1 MVIWLVAAG
10 GVLVVCNVC
19 RCMEAQ
25 GFLDALQLRRTSAD
39 DNSERRI
46 LGTRT
51 SPATRHGLAATWL
64 WCSVQMYN
72 AHGKPHSFS
81 RALPSRSGTNARFQC
96 STPSTQ
102 EVWVPNPLQLG
113 VCTSLRYGTPPMFG
127 QKLSAYKKSP
137 GTMCSQAGR
146 ALLTS
151 VETVVKNMA
160 QGREVL
166 IEMGLIYFS
175 QT

>member
-81 RALPSRSGTNARFQC
+81 RALPSSSGTNARFQC

-102 EVWVPNPLQLG
+102 RGVGAKPPSTGGLYKSSVRHSSDVWTKTQCVQKVPWNDVFTG
-113 VCTSLRYGTPPMFG
+113 WTCTADFSRNCGKKYG
-127 QKLSAYKKSP
+127 S
-137 GTMCSQAGR
+137 GTGSIDRDGAD
-146 ALLTS
+146 
-151 VETVVKNMA
+151 
-160 QGREVL
+160 
-166 IEMGLIYFS
+166 IF
-175 QT
+175 